1 MVKTRRV
8 KRSRRVSRKKLNPK
22 RRGRGKVHEL
32 PFLVKTMLNN
42 VNVKANN
49 AEFYEKGIVEKIMTM
64 VPKRD
69 VVKAMAT
76 KALADKAKADK
87 ALADKVNADK
97 AEYERRILAAI
108 PLNEKI
114 LKTQEA
120 EIKRLE
126 MSGLDGPAQRTRSKA
141 KPATNPV
148 LEELRLEAYHSRMVI
163 MQLQYLAQ
171 KIREGKTSVPSY
183 YKDYAEFLKGSPG
196 WDMERMAYVKRQ
208 RPPGYENYDK
218 LKAEEKAQA
227 EAKAK
232 AEADAKAKAEEKA
245 QAEAKAKAEA
255 DAEAKAKEK
264 AKEKAEAQAK
274 EKAEAQAKTEVELTE
289 DPVKL
294 KKLALELYKK
304 SSAMKARAKED
315 IIEMGRD
322 VDKERIDI
330 MLENNF
336 YGLTDKQLEVW
347 IAKARTKAKTE
358 TKKK

>member
-1 MVKTRRV
+1 VKKSRRV
-8 KRSRRVSRKKLNPK
+8 KKTRRVSRKKLNSK
-22 RRGRGKVHEL
+22 KRGRGKVHEL

-69 VVKAMAT
+69 VVKALAT

-114 LKTQEA
+114 LKEQEA

-148 LEELRLEAYHSRMVI
+148 LEELRLEAYHTRMVI
-163 MQLQYLAQ
+163 MQLQYLARE
-171 KIREGKTSVPSY
+171 IREGKTSVPNY
-183 YKDYAEFLKGSPG
+183 CKDYAEFLKGMPG

-218 LKAEEKAQA
+218 LKAKA
-227 EAKAK
+227 EAEAQ
-232 AEADAKAKAEEKA
+232 ADAKAKAEAEEK
-245 QAEAKAKAEA
+245 
-255 DAEAKAKEK
+255 AKAKEK
-264 AKEKAEAQAK
+264 AE
-274 EKAEAQAKTEVELTE
+274 TEVELTE

-347 IAKARTKAKTE
+347 IAKVRAKAKAAI
-358 TKKK
+358 

>member
-1 MVKTRRV
+1 VK
-8 KRSRRVSRKKLNPK
+8 KYRSVGGLSRKKLNSK
-22 RRGRGKVHEL
+22 RRGHGKVHEL

-49 AEFYEKGIVEKIMTM
+49 AQFYEKGIMEKIMTM

-69 VVKAMAT
+69 VVKAILT
-76 KALADKAKADK
+76 KTLADKAKADK
-87 ALADKVNADK
+87 LIADKVNADK
-97 AEYERRILAAI
+97 AEYERRILAAL

-126 MSGLDGPAQRTRSKA
+126 MSGLDGPARRTRSKA
-141 KPATNPV
+141 QPATNPV
-148 LEELRLEAYHSRMVI
+148 LEELRLEAYHTRMVI
-163 MQLQYLAQ
+163 MQLQYLARE
-171 KIREGKTSVPSY
+171 IREGKTTVPNY
-183 YKDYAEFLKGSPG
+183 CKDYAEFLKGMPG

-218 LKAEEKAQA
+218 LKAKEKAEAEAEA

-232 AEADAKAKAEEKA
+232 AEAE
-245 QAEAKAKAEA
+245 AEAKTETKAE
-255 DAEAKAKEK
+255 
-264 AKEKAEAQAK
+264 
-274 EKAEAQAKTEVELTE
+274 TTE
-289 DPVKL
+289 DHVKL

-304 SSAMKARAKED
+304 SSAMKAKAKAD
-315 IIEMGRD
+315 LIQMGRD

-336 YGLTDKQLEVW
+336 YGLTDKQLEAW
-347 IAKARTKAKTE
+347 IAKARAKLN
-358 TKKK
+358 K